1 METVLMKVATFFQRC
16 ALVFAA
22 LAVLLAGML
31 SGVPTV
37 SASEDKPFLGDDTR
51 LVRLANGL
59 TVLIKEDHRFPI
71 VSTRL
76 YVHAGAAYEKP
87 AWAGISHLL
96 EHMVFKGTARRPK
109 GEISRVVE
117 AAGGYLNAAT
127 SFDYTVYITDV
138 PSRHWKLGMDVV
150 EDMAFHAALD
160 PEELKSEK
168 EVVIAE
174 LKRGQ
179 DEPLSRLFQTVQ
191 ASVLQGT
198 PYAHPIIGYEK
209 TIRAITVEDIRAYV
223 QDLYQPRNMLL
234 VVVGDVQAAKVLAEA
249 ERLFGGYHNDGADR
263 LAVPIDASTLGN
275 GGMVSVTPGPWN
287 KVYLVAAV
295 PVPGIADYQ
304 AMTIEVLAQ
313 LLGGDATAFLPRK
326 YKYERQLVD
335 SVSVQNLSLERVGML
350 MIFAELDRSKLA
362 SFWQELTNDLTHL
375 STGMFTAQELERAK
389 LNLEENLY
397 RSRET
402 VSGMASHLGY
412 FQFFLGGEQG
422 EVNIIQ
428 ALRSVDK
435 SALQR
440 VIDAWIVPSRITAAV
455 LEPRATEEGQAGL
468 TEKAMR
474 EALGTSSGAEKNAVQ
489 EQKTALIGK
498 TEVIDLGQQRKVI
511 LIPDKSMPHV
521 ALELKFAG
529 GEALQESDQ
538 QGLAAL
544 VARTLTDGTD
554 KRSRLALQGAIADR
568 AGTIEASTGKTSFGV
583 SLDGPSRFS
592 RDLLGF
598 FGEIVNMPSFTP
610 EDVTREKQAQIA
622 AISSAKDRPIG
633 LLFRHLPPFLFP
645 NSVFGYQ
652 ALGTPAVVNSF
663 SQEQIRI
670 FWEKQKK
677 RPWVLAVTGSFDREE
692 ILTFAKT
699 LPVPSEPGPEVEPPV
714 WGKDKTLALKL
725 PERNQAH
732 LMLIFP
738 TAPLDSP
745 DTPALSLMEET
756 FGGMGGPFFSHLR
769 DEKGLGY
776 TVSVFNMQ
784 NRELG
789 YMVFYIGTE
798 PDRLAEAEKGFRDI
812 LAELRKTPL
821 PAAELARGC
830 NQLEGN
836 YYRAMQRLA
845 NRSAEAATLAL
856 EGRPLDFNRKMIERA
871 SKITPDQLQRLIQK
885 YLEDSKSYVITI
897 LP

>member
-1 METVLMKVATFFQRC
+1 MHMRIATFFQRW
-16 ALVFAA
+16 A
-22 LAVLLAGML
+22 LAFVTGVLLVGLLAA
-31 SGVPTV
+31 SPAR
-37 SASEDKPFLGDDTR
+37 ASEDKPFLGEDTR

-117 AAGGYLNAAT
+117 SAGGYLNAAT

-191 ASVLQGT
+191 ADVLAGT
-198 PYAHPIIGYEK
+198 PYAHPIIGFEK
-209 TIRAITVEDIRAYV
+209 TIRAITAEDIRAYV
-223 QDLYQPRNMLL
+223 QELYQPRNMLL
-234 VVVGDVQAAKVLAEA
+234 VVVGDVSASKALAEA
-249 ERLFGGYHNDGADR
+249 ERLFGGYRNNGADR
-263 LAVPIDASTLGN
+263 LAVPIDAATLGN
-275 GGMVSVTPGPWN
+275 GGLVSVTPGPWN

-304 AMTIEVLAQ
+304 SMTIEVLAQ

-362 SFWQELTNDLTHL
+362 RFWQELTSDLTHL

-422 EVNIIQ
+422 EINIIQ

-435 SALQR
+435 AALQR
-440 VIDAWIVPSRITAAV
+440 VIDGWIVPSRMTAAV
-455 LEPRATEEGQAGL
+455 LEPRTEQGGQASD
-468 TEKAMR
+468 TAAVMR
-474 EALGTSSGAEKNAVQ
+474 AALGSGDGAGKGSVQ
-489 EQKTALIGK
+489 TQKTALIGR
-498 TEVIDLGQQRKVI
+498 TEVIELDSRRKVI
-511 LIPDKSMPHV
+511 LIPDKSMPHM
-521 ALELKFAG
+521 ALELRFAG
-529 GEALQESDQ
+529 GESLQEPDQ
-538 QGLAAL
+538 QGLASL
-544 VARTLTDGTD
+544 VARTLTEGTG

-568 AGTIEASTGKTSFGV
+568 AGVIEASTGKTSFGV

-592 RDLLGF
+592 RDLLGLF
-598 FGEIVNMPSFTP
+598 TEIVNTPAFTP
-610 EDVTREKQAQIA
+610 EDVAREKQAQIA
-622 AISSAKDRPIG
+622 AISSAEDRPIG
-633 LLFRHLPPFLFP
+633 LLFRNLPPFLFP
-645 NSVFGYQ
+645 DSVFGYQ
-652 ALGTPAVVNSF
+652 ALGDPGIVNSF

-692 ILTFAKT
+692 ILAFARA
-699 LPVPSEPGPEVEPPV
+699 LPVPSEAGSEIEPPA
-714 WGKDKTLALKL
+714 WGKEKALALKL

-732 LMLIFP
+732 LMLVFP
-738 TAPLDSP
+738 TAPLSSP
-745 DTPALSLMEET
+745 DTPGLALMEET
-756 FGGMGGPFFSHLR
+756 FGGMGGPFFSRLR

-776 TVSVFNMQ
+776 TVSVFNVQ
-784 NRELG
+784 NDELG

-798 PDRLAEAEKGFRDI
+798 PERLAEAEKGFRDI

-821 PAAELARGC
+821 PATELTRGC

-845 NRSAEAATLAL
+845 SRSGEAATLAL
-856 EGRPLDFNRKMIERA
+856 EGRALDFNRKKIELARQV
-871 SKITPDQLQRLIQK
+871 TPAQLQGLVKK
-885 YLEDSKSYVITI
+885 YLDDSHGYVVTV

>member
-1 METVLMKVATFFQRC
+1 MRIATVLRQSFLAFAAMGMLIVGF
-16 ALVFAA
+16 LGGSAA
-22 LAVLLAGML
+22 LAA
-31 SGVPTV
+31 
-37 SASEDKPFLGDDTR
+37 EDKPFLGDDTR

-96 EHMVFKGTARRPK
+96 EHMVFKGTERRPK
-109 GEISRVVE
+109 GEISRVIE
-117 AAGGYLNAAT
+117 SAGGYLNAAT

-138 PSRHWKLGMDVV
+138 PSRHWKLGMDVI

-191 ASVLQGT
+191 TATLHGT

-209 TIRAITVEDIRAYV
+209 TIRAITADDMRAYV
-223 QDLYQPRNMLL
+223 KALYQPRNMLL

-249 ERLFGGYHNDGADR
+249 ERLFGGYQNSGADR
-263 LAVPIDASTLGN
+263 LAVPIDAARLGN

-295 PVPGIADYQ
+295 PAPGMADYQ
-304 AMTIEVLAQ
+304 SMPIEVLAQ

-326 YKYERQLVD
+326 YKYEQQVVD
-335 SVSVQNLSLERVGML
+335 SISVQNLSLERVGML
-350 MIFAELDRSKLA
+350 MIFAELDRAKLT
-362 SFWQELTNDLTHL
+362 SFWQDLTTDLMHL
-375 STGMFTAQELERAK
+375 SAGMFTAQELERAK
-389 LNLEENLY
+389 LNLEETLY

-422 EVNIIQ
+422 EINIIQ

-435 SALQR
+435 AALQR
-440 VIDAWIVPSRITAAV
+440 VIDAWIVPSRLTVAA
-455 LEPRATEEGQAGL
+455 LEPRSVDDGQVGTTER
-468 TEKAMR
+468 AMR
-474 EALGTSSGAEKNAVQ
+474 EALAASSGNGKDSVQ
-489 EQKTALIGK
+489 AQKTALIDK

-511 LIPDKSMPHV
+511 LIPDRSLPHV
-521 ALELKFAG
+521 ALELRFAG
-529 GEALQESDQ
+529 GEALQDPDE

-544 VARTLTDGTD
+544 VARALTKGTN
-554 KRSRLALQGAIADR
+554 KRSRIALQGAIADR
-568 AGTIEASTGKTSFGV
+568 AGAITAEAGKTSFSV

-592 RDLLGF
+592 RDLLGL
-598 FGEIVNMPSFTP
+598 FGEIVNIPSFTS
-610 EDVTREKQAQIA
+610 EDIAREKQAQIA
-622 AISSAKDRPIG
+622 GIRSAEDRPLG
-633 LLFRHLPPFLFP
+633 LLFRNLPPFLFP

-652 ALGTPAVVNSF
+652 ALGNPEVVNLF
-663 SQEQIRI
+663 TQEQIRM
-670 FWEKQKK
+670 FWERQKI
-677 RPWVLAVTGSFDREE
+677 RPWVLAVTGDFSREE
-692 ILTFAKT
+692 ILAFART
-699 LPVPSEPGPEVEPPV
+699 LPTPSEAGPELTSPA
-714 WGKDKTLALKL
+714 WGVDKALALKL

-732 LMLIFP
+732 LMLVFP
-738 TAPLDSP
+738 TAPLASS
-745 DTPALSLMEET
+745 DTPGLALMEET
-756 FGGMGGPFFSHLR
+756 FGGMGGPFFSRLR

-776 TVSVFNMQ
+776 TVSVFNVQ
-784 NRELG
+784 NDELG

-798 PDRLAEAEKGFRDI
+798 PERLAEAEKGFRDI
-812 LAELRKTPL
+812 LADLRSSLL
-821 PAAELARGC
+821 PASELARGC

-845 NRSAEAATLAL
+845 NRSSEAATLML
-856 EGRPLDFNRKMIERA
+856 EGRALDFNRKKIELA
-871 SKITPDQLQRLIQK
+871 SRITPEQIQELVKK
-885 YLEDSKSYVITI
+885 YLDDSNGYIITV